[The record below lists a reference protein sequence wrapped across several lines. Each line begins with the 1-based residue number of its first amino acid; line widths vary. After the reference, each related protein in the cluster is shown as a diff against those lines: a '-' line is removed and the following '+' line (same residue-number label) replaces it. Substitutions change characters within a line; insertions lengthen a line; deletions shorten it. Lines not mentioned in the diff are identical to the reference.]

1 MPDVFYWLCI
11 CIYNVKIL
19 DNKKRNQI
27 HHYSTVFVTC
37 TIKTMYPLVNELDIS
52 TMNELILKS
61 DV

>member
-37 TIKTMYPLVNELDIS
+37 TIKTMYPLVNELNIS
-52 TMNELILKS
+52 TMNELI
-61 DV
+61 